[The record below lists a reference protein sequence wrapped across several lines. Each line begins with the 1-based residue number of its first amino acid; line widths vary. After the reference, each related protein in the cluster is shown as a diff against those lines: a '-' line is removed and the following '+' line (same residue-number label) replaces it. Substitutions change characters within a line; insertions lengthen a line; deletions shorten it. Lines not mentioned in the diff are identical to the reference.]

1 MDKCR
6 LILLLYILRIRNFI
20 NIIGKERINNMSLAK
35 DITIALIN
43 DNCIKGI
50 TPTEKF
56 KFPCD
61 VQESIE
67 RVLESR
73 KIMVN
78 IK

>member
-1 MDKCR
+1 
-6 LILLLYILRIRNFI
+6 
-20 NIIGKERINNMSLAK
+20 MSLAK

-50 TPTEKF
+50 IPTEKF
-56 KFPCD
+56 EYPYD

-67 RVLESR
+67 RVLERR

>member
-1 MDKCR
+1 
-6 LILLLYILRIRNFI
+6 
-20 NIIGKERINNMSLAK
+20 MSLAK

-50 TPTEKF
+50 IPTEKF
-56 KFPCD
+56 EYPSD

>member
-1 MDKCR
+1 MCLEIGENQER
-6 LILLLYILRIRNFI
+6 LRKSFKRLT
-20 NIIGKERINNMSLAK
+20 ERINNMSLAK
-35 DITIALIN
+35 DITSALIN

-56 KFPCD
+56 EYPSD